1 MAKHINHIIPRL
13 LQHISVSIILL
24 LAHHLASFPENQPL
38 TMSSSS
44 SSDSS
49 ASYPSF
55 ESRSFKR
62 SSIDISN
69 LDTFL
74 SLSITSPYIR
84 ETYPPTDSSVVSAVS
99 SVLRGGSFDI
109 SVPSEVSAALSE
121 RSSAVEKEVREIRSG
136 RGRENG
142 EGVGQWMR
150 ERAKSVGEIV
160 ASWVSSGATFTP
172 FPSSDCRSGRFSGGH
187 HDRLSIASTPS
198 SGTASTST
206 SNHVSSAPLETTT
219 TSSKKLSSAPRRR
232 LATTTVA
239 NLKPCPPTVD
249 PSTVC
254 DIISY
259 IQSADSNGNGKSNSN
274 PSPTLNEEHWW
285 TAYHALRSPSAFG
298 THGVPTNLSE
308 KLAAMRALRWK
319 DVESDVGYEEERAR
333 MFWEDESLAGSHL
346 EGWGEIKKLSQ
357 G

>member
-13 LQHISVSIILL
+13 LQHISVSITLL
-24 LAHHLASFPENQPL
+24 LAHHLTSFPENQPL

-69 LDTFL
+69 LDAFL

-121 RSSAVEKEVREIRSG
+121 RSSAVGKELREIRSG

-142 EGVGQWMR
+142 EEVGHWMR
-150 ERAKSVGEIV
+150 GRAKSVGEIV
-160 ASWVSSGATFTP
+160 ESWVSSGATFTP

-187 HDRLSIASTPS
+187 HDRLSTASTPS

-219 TSSKKLSSAPRRR
+219 TSSKELSSAPRRR

-259 IQSADSNGNGKSNSN
+259 IQSADSNGNGNSN

-298 THGVPTNLSE
+298 THGVPSNLSE

-333 MFWEDESLAGSHL
+333 MFWGDESLAGSHL
-346 EGWGEIKKLSQ
+346 EGWGELKKLSQ